1 MLATFPT
8 RWPFP
13 RGDLYH
19 WIPLLNRFDAILEHF
34 CLTYKLD
41 EGPQT
46 RDFACDML
54 LQSPPMLGGN
64 DLSTKLAKLSEL
76 GYGQD
81 GDRHLVVSVLRFTQ
95 MLLDH
100 CGNRS
105 IYASSPHLNNLLN
118 STDFT
123 VICATLR
130 VGVELAQRYQA
141 SVKRMGMHPRQG
153 HTALLSNHY
162 NIELERV
169 QQMALP
175 FIKTPINKLAPLS
188 ATTPSSASKGK
199 EKAHGGTPKNVA
211 SMYANDLCAL
221 AKPESADAS
230 GPDARWNGWGDV
242 KLTYYPTSG
251 ASQEQA
257 PQILPERGGPSSTPS
272 TPTPLRRS
280 TTSTGATVTP
290 RTNRQSTSDDGP
302 SSVSRTP
309 GMEHDDNSP
318 PGHKTFELLQSVV
331 VSTPIYQLLE
341 RAPADMPKETK
352 YELLNRLRVAQ
363 ALMESVETRR
373 QALKARLL
381 AVQNLAYIHSE
392 KTFVEEVLRHDHDE
406 PRRFQLVYQLA
417 ELIHPSTD
425 GANATPIDLQAIAL
439 ALLEAIANFHAKLPD
454 IFSALNATVNHGV
467 LLYVIRKAVAQ
478 MRQDDEGDQWTEEDE
493 WRDNLFSL
501 TLHITMA
508 MSNGVRSTPEII
520 SAGLLDIMVEILT
533 IRSNIA
539 ERTYGTL
546 VGFLDNLVYNVQ
558 SSLQTLVSADG
569 LEVISNLVVH
579 EVELAERLALE
590 VVDYEI
596 PFYQQQNLKF
606 LLKFIHHMM
615 SNSFAFGGN
624 TDRLLRNLVDK
635 TALLASI
642 RNVIENKSRFGSLV
656 WTNSV
661 TILSDFLNNDP
672 TSFAAIS
679 EAGLVQSFL
688 EAVTGRPVVVRQPD
702 SAETDDGSSS
712 EHPGSEDLDH
722 DTRPHPPPPEVL
734 SAPREKPP
742 AHGIIPSSDAMS
754 IVPTVLDAISLNN
767 LGLKMVASSHAFD
780 SYFEIF
786 ESPEHVRLIAMD
798 MELATTIGT
807 HFDELA
813 RHHPSLRPA
822 IGNAV
827 LDMVARVTHLA
838 RVKSENSGWGAKLL
852 VRDAQGKDIVA
863 DDQLASHPRVP
874 PADEGKGKTVLDNN
888 EVPDVAMT
896 DDVLQVQVA
905 SEPPDESSPHISV
918 APYVFACSSFLNT
931 YIANSNLK
939 TSFVNSG
946 GIELLLDLCTSP
958 SLPHDFGDT
967 SASKTLEVTLSQLVD
982 TSPTLGLPSLLKRT
996 QTAFDT
1002 LLSTLQA
1009 HIPDSYLARF
1019 VEADVQMASDTNQE
1033 LIGKL
1038 AQGTHITKML
1048 LSAQAL
1054 VRTLYH
1060 CFPYSS
1066 RTSTVTLHPVN
1077 LFDYYEKIVESL
1089 GPLLHAVVSEEL
1101 AITSSVPKSWSA
1113 RKNSVIGK
1121 TGSPAIDSMLG
1132 NSGLAG
1138 AEGDTDVSDMLSS
1151 SIAGKPTEKASESA
1165 ESPTQSDKASPR
1177 YRNYQTLRALLQS
1190 LMSTTFPLFQT
1201 IGRTLLLRRDRDQY
1215 ARVHHLRLAEGLAQT
1230 ILAQLEVP
1238 DCKPTT
1244 NDYRYWNVMLH
1255 TVYEMLVDRKFDTR
1269 HGDRSSLQLIAP
1281 VLVAFKKQGGLD
1293 KLNSLL
1299 VIFKNAICEEQTT
1312 AEDSSAELAGVGVK
1326 KILDLYS
1333 LFVNGKV
1340 VGDSVAIVNFLQR
1353 SNNTTDRRAESQIA
1367 HNLVVELRL
1376 AVLPI
1381 IQELWDSPLIEKN
1394 FKHSAAIL
1402 GKIVTILKSI
1412 SLADVETSADQRN
1425 KTAPP
1430 ACLQPT
1436 TPVRF
1441 QWDGATPARDII
1453 QYLVEQGTPED
1464 LAREAVYRTNASQV
1478 SASQYCTAHSAGLA
1492 GTRNPIPAEDAP
1504 VDAEADST
1512 PATETAGP
1520 SNEDERMV
1528 LDIPS
1533 DLPPALGEGLIDQL
1547 RETEP
1552 PRNDRGSD
1560 TPMPYTMQGA
1570 VPQDDASWTIQGA
1583 RDEASTSTSPVQG
1596 PSAPT
1601 PADGEGQNAK
1611 PMARE
1616 ELDQARDKLRENLID
1631 RCLDVIRA
1639 HPTSTYEISELVST
1653 VLLRP
1658 PSTEESTKQ
1667 EIGETL
1673 FNALLSFAADD
1684 DVKSNGRSIAA
1695 YAHLL
1700 SLLLQ
1705 DKSFFRASVG
1715 ILKENVGELLRFLH
1729 TPASTASDEL
1739 APWIPYILL
1748 VFEILLSDDEQLGD
1762 FQWKMPT
1769 SEDDEPA
1776 TLNWPVKDM
1785 NVGDEERETLF
1796 SSILELLPR
1805 IGKEESLAVSV
1816 LRILVILTRDRKAAR
1831 KVGDKKN
1838 LQRLFVMAK
1847 QLSSIGSQ
1855 RLVDARVTSHVLT
1868 ILRHVIEDED
1878 VIKQRMRSEI
1888 YGYMKRANRT
1898 DTNSLLRH
1906 LSYAALRDPKLF
1918 VDVMNE
1924 MVEINRW
1931 SPQDSRQPLVLKQPK
1946 ADVAKDEVA
1955 PAVRATE
1962 DLSIQDVKPSTEGE
1976 DKHMA
1981 DASKTASQES
1991 KRPVLENPDGVVH
2004 FLLCELL
2011 NYKEVDDKEPSQ
2023 LTQITKEAKQASNAG
2038 PSTSS
2043 SSSAPTAPEAET
2055 KTGESKEKKSKNP
2068 FKTDEHPIFIYR
2080 CFLLHCLTELLHS
2093 YNRTKMEFI
2102 NFKRSAPLQTNTPIK
2117 PRSSILNYLL
2127 TDLLCP
2133 SHLDSSLDTLSIK
2146 KKHATA
2152 AQVQN
2157 LLAALVS
2164 KTGERITDPN
2174 RDKYDLGDEP
2184 DLLFVRKF
2192 VLDTILRSYKEAS
2205 VSSETFEIR
2214 YSRMLALADVIH
2226 LMTAGKDK
2234 DVPPRSLNDDPQER
2248 SQAQIRRLMY
2258 EKGYLAAL
2266 TSSIADIDLAYPPVK
2281 RTIKSI
2287 LRVLRILTSTA
2298 IQLSQSNILPTAA
2311 TQESV
2316 EDDIASAAS
2325 SLSEIE
2331 DDREETPDLYR
2342 NSALGML
2349 EPGRDRED
2357 DYSDES
2363 EDGIRRL
2370 PAITS
2375 LGHLLTGV
2383 DDDEDMYD
2391 DEYDD
2396 EMDYEEGPMS
2406 EDREE
2411 DVSDEDEDEADLN
2424 GMGPIEGL
2432 PGDLGVVEVTMGDDD
2447 DEDDEMDED
2456 DEDESD
2462 EDDELESDGMDDDD
2476 DRIEIVDDEGNPLE
2490 DDGASAWESESV
2502 EEDEEDEVIDFEAE
2516 ARDLGEAP
2524 IHGIDDVDGSQRF
2537 GDIMRAIEQDFSI
2550 EGINDINGINDRP
2563 FTADDDEDGKW
2574 SFDAH
2579 LVDPYQVLIC
2589 QQKRRMKKMTTS
2601 MPMKMTSLVSLIYS
2615 PTTALGLVLTV
2626 SR

>member
-19 WIPLLNRFDAILEHF
+19 WIPLLNRFDGILESF
-34 CLTYKLD
+34 CSTYKLD

-46 RDFACDML
+46 RDFACDL
-54 LQSPPMLGGN
+54 LFEALPTTEGDDQS
-64 DLSTKLAKLSEL
+64 KKAAKLSEL
-76 GYGQD
+76 GYGKD
-81 GDRHLVVSVLRFTQ
+81 GDSHLIVSVLRFTQ

-105 IYASSPHLNNLLN
+105 IYASSSHLNNLLN

-123 VICATLR
+123 ITCATLR

-141 SVKRMGMHPRQG
+141 SVKRMGMHPRQV

-162 NIELERV
+162 NIELDRV

-188 ATTPSSASKGK
+188 TSTPSSASKGK
-199 EKAHGGTPKNVA
+199 EKAHGGTHKNVA

-221 AKPESADAS
+221 AKAEPVDNS
-230 GPDARWNGWGDV
+230 GLDTRWNGWGDV
-242 KLTYYPTSG
+242 KLTYYPTSS
-251 ASQEQA
+251 ASHEQV
-257 PQILPERGGPSSTPS
+257 PQSLPERGGASSIPS

-280 TTSTGATVTP
+280 TTSTGASITP
-290 RTNRQSTSDDGP
+290 RTNRQGPPDDGP
-302 SSVSRTP
+302 SSISRTLSA
-309 GMEHDDNSP
+309 EHDDHSP

-352 YELLNRLRVAQ
+352 YELLNRLRVAK
-363 ALMESVETRR
+363 ALTGSVESRQ

-381 AVQNLAYIHSE
+381 AVQNLAYIHGE

-425 GANATPIDLQAIAL
+425 GTNAIPIDLQAIAL
-439 ALLEAIANFHAKLPD
+439 ALLEAIANFHPKLPD

-478 MRQDDEGDQWTEEDE
+478 MRQDDDGDQWTEEDE

-508 MSNGVRSTPEII
+508 MSTGARSTPEII

-569 LEVISNLVVH
+569 LEVITNLVIH
-579 EVELAERLALE
+579 EVDLAKNLAMDGKGTPTSHRSQ

-635 TALLASI
+635 TALLESI
-642 RNVIENKSRFGSLV
+642 RDVIENKSRFGSLV

-688 EAVTGRPVVVRQPD
+688 EAVTGRPVVARQPD
-702 SAETDDGSSS
+702 SAETDDDSSS
-712 EHPGSEDLDH
+712 ERPGSEDLEH
-722 DTRPHPPPPEVL
+722 DNRPHPPPPEVL
-734 SAPREKPP
+734 NTPRERPP
-742 AHGIIPSSDAMS
+742 AHGIIPSSDAIS

-798 MELATTIGT
+798 MDLASTIGT

-838 RVKSENSGWGAKLL
+838 RVKAENSGWGAKLL

-863 DDQLASHPRVP
+863 DDQLTSHPWTP
-874 PADEGKGKTVLDNN
+874 PTDEGKGKTVPDS

-896 DDVLQVQVA
+896 DTDVLQVQVA
-905 SEPPDESSPHISV
+905 SEPPDESSPHVSV
-918 APYVFACSSFLNT
+918 APYVFACSSFLHT

-939 TSFVNSG
+939 TSFITSG
-946 GIELLLDLCTSP
+946 GIELLLDLSTSP

-996 QTAFDT
+996 QAAFDT
-1002 LLSTLQA
+1002 LLSTIHAQ
-1009 HIPDSYLARF
+1009 IPDSYLARF
-1019 VEADVQMASDTNQE
+1019 VDAEVQVTSDTSPE
-1033 LIGKL
+1033 LISKL
-1038 AQGTHITKML
+1038 AQGTHITKAL

-1077 LFDYYEKIVESL
+1077 LFDYYDQIVKSL
-1089 GPLLHAVVSEEL
+1089 GPLLHAIVSEEL
-1101 AITSSVPKSWSA
+1101 AITNSVPQCWST
-1113 RKNSVIGK
+1113 RKNSVLGK
-1121 TGSPAIDSMLG
+1121 TGSPTIDSMLG
-1132 NSGLAG
+1132 SSGLVG
-1138 AEGDTDVSDMLSS
+1138 TDSDTDVPGILSS
-1151 SIAGKPTEKASESA
+1151 VVGKPTEKTSETA
-1165 ESPTQSDKASPR
+1165 GSPSQGERASPR

-1201 IGRTLLLRRDRDQY
+1201 IGRTLLLRRDRDHY

-1230 ILAQLEVP
+1230 ILAQLEIP
-1238 DCKPTT
+1238 DRKMTA
-1244 NDYRYWNVMLH
+1244 NDCRYWNIMLH

-1269 HGDRSSLQLIAP
+1269 HGERSSLQLIAP
-1281 VLVAFKKQGGLD
+1281 VLVAFKNQGGLD
-1293 KLNSLL
+1293 KLNNLL
-1299 VIFKNAICEEQTT
+1299 VIFKDEICQEQTPE
-1312 AEDSSAELAGVGVK
+1312 EDSSLAELAGIGVK

-1340 VGDSVAIVNFLQR
+1340 VGDSVALVNFLQR
-1353 SNNTTDRRAESQIA
+1353 SNSTTDRRAESQIA

-1376 AVLPI
+1376 AVLPVVR
-1381 IQELWDSPLIEKN
+1381 ELWDSPLVEKN
-1394 FKHSAAIL
+1394 LKHSTAIL

-1412 SLADVETSADQRN
+1412 SLADVESSAYLRSEKN
-1425 KTAPP
+1425 TPP
-1430 ACLQPT
+1430 ACLQAT

-1441 QWDGATPARDII
+1441 QWDGASPARDMV
-1453 QYLVEQGTPED
+1453 QHLVEQGTPEE
-1464 LAREAVYRTNASQV
+1464 LAREAVYRTNASQL
-1478 SASQYCTAHSAGLA
+1478 SASHYCAAHSAGLA
-1492 GTRNPIPAEDAP
+1492 GTRNPIPAEDTP
-1504 VDAEADST
+1504 VDAEVSSA

-1547 RETEP
+1547 RETE
-1552 PRNDRGSD
+1552 
-1560 TPMPYTMQGA
+1560 TPHNHSGDWSMGA
-1570 VPQDDASWTIQGA
+1570 VDDASA
-1583 RDEASTSTSPVQG
+1583 STSPVQG
-1596 PSAPT
+1596 PSVPTPADLPVST

-1611 PMARE
+1611 PVARE
-1616 ELDQARDKLRENLID
+1616 DLDQARVRLRENLID

-1639 HPTSTYEISELVST
+1639 HPTSTHEISELVST
-1653 VLLRP
+1653 VLLRTP
-1658 PSTEESTKQ
+1658 GEESSKQ

-1673 FNALLSFAADD
+1673 INALLSFAADD

-1705 DKSFFRASVG
+1705 DRGFFEASVSF
-1715 ILKENVGELLRFLH
+1715 LRQYVGELLRFLH
-1729 TPASTASDEL
+1729 TPASSASEEL

-1762 FQWKMPT
+1762 IEWKSPAT
-1769 SEDDEPA
+1769 EDDKPGILE
-1776 TLNWPVKDM
+1776 WPVKDM
-1785 NVGDEERETLF
+1785 NVSDEERDTLL

-1816 LRILVILTRDRKAAR
+1816 LRILVILTRDRSVAR
-1831 KVGDKKN
+1831 KIGDKKN

-1855 RLVDARVTSHVLT
+1855 RLVEARVTSHVLT

-1878 VIKQRMRSEI
+1878 VIKQRMRSEVS
-1888 YGYMKRANRT
+1888 GYLKRSSNRT
-1898 DTNSLLRH
+1898 DPTSLLRH

-1924 MVEINRW
+1924 MVELIRW
-1931 SPQDSRQPLVLKQPK
+1931 SPQDSRQSLVLKVPN
-1946 ADVAKDEVA
+1946 ANASKDEVA

-1976 DKHMA
+1976 DKHMT
-1981 DASKTASQES
+1981 DVPKTASQDT
-1991 KRPVLENPDGVVH
+1991 KRPILENPDGVVH

-2011 NYKEVDDKEPSQ
+2011 NYKEVDDKEPPQ
-2023 LTQITKEAKQASNAG
+2023 LTKETKQASTAG
-2038 PSTSS
+2038 ASS
-2043 SSSAPTAPEAET
+2043 SSSTSTSTPPETET
-2055 KTGESKEKKSKNP
+2055 KTGESKEKKSKSP
-2068 FKTDEHPIFIYR
+2068 FKADEHPIFIYR
-2080 CFLLHCLTELLHS
+2080 CFLLHCLTELLQS

-2133 SHLDSSLDTLSIK
+2133 SHMDASLDTLSIK

-2152 AQVQN
+2152 TQVQN

-2164 KTGERITDPN
+2164 KTGERIPDPG
-2174 RDKYDLGDEP
+2174 RDKYDLGDDP
-2184 DLLFVRKF
+2184 DLLFVRRF
-2192 VLDTILRSYKEAS
+2192 VLDTILKSYKDAS
-2205 VSSETFEIR
+2205 ASSETFEIR

-2234 DVPPRSLNDDPQER
+2234 DVPSRSLNDDYQER

-2316 EDDIASAAS
+2316 EDEIASAT

-2331 DDREETPDLYR
+2331 DEREETPDLYR

-2357 DYSDES
+2357 DYSEES
-2363 EDGIRRL
+2363 EDGIPPPRF
-2370 PAITS
+2370 
-2375 LGHLLTGV
+2375 LLTR
-2383 DDDEDMYD
+2383 D
-2391 DEYDD
+2391 
-2396 EMDYEEGPMS
+2396 
-2406 EDREE
+2406 
-2411 DVSDEDEDEADLN
+2411 
-2424 GMGPIEGL
+2424 
-2432 PGDLGVVEVTMGDDD
+2432 
-2447 DEDDEMDED
+2447 
-2456 DEDESD
+2456 
-2462 EDDELESDGMDDDD
+2462 
-2476 DRIEIVDDEGNPLE
+2476 
-2490 DDGASAWESESV
+2490 
-2502 EEDEEDEVIDFEAE
+2502 
-2516 ARDLGEAP
+2516 AR
-2524 IHGIDDVDGSQRF
+2524 
-2537 GDIMRAIEQDFSI
+2537 
-2550 EGINDINGINDRP
+2550 
-2563 FTADDDEDGKW
+2563 
-2574 SFDAH
+2574 
-2579 LVDPYQVLIC
+2579 
-2589 QQKRRMKKMTTS
+2589 
-2601 MPMKMTSLVSLIYS
+2601 
-2615 PTTALGLVLTV
+2615 
-2626 SR
+2626 